1 MLKFFV
7 YHITL
12 TPKTFCHVITEV
24 FFSLSGEVYGEA
36 DTPDILVCHE
46 PQSIWISWYNQKLL
60 MGKKQYI

>member
-1 MLKFFV
+1 MILIAVNTHTQKKKNCHAITAGWFFV
-7 YHITL
+7 
-12 TPKTFCHVITEV
+12 
-24 FFSLSGEVYGEA
+24 SGEVYGEA